1 MGPSLK
7 KISAYLQALPSQE
20 YSIPTHIAGVVNYFF
35 DSYFK
40 KVEELNSR
48 IPRDSSPA
56 DPKVHIKEMWLG
68 CEIHKAVS
76 LNRAYPM
83 FAKAKNA
90 WAFAKLF
97 EGGNYKIVPFI
108 DEYEWKNAVK
118 GSYEYRIQQES
129 IQIGPDSVVTLP
141 IYGTFFVT
149 DRTGTKFVVHLDLGY
164 ESMSCNVL
172 VMASPT
178 RQAEAEKFLLDLD
191 MSIEE
196 NDIYYGKCLSFLRG
210 SLGFTK
216 IRNTGW
222 DEIVLKPVIIQEIRD
237 NSIGVIANMDK
248 LSSLGMVPSRNIILI
263 SPPGMAKTTIFRAV
277 SQEVEDVTRIWC
289 TGKSVQEA
297 SDVTSL
303 FEAARS
309 LAPCIVFIEDMD
321 LFGRSRGQ
329 LSDFGGHVLNE
340 FLACLDGMHQN
351 SGIIIMAS
359 TNDIQSMDEALVDR
373 PGRFDVKIEIPF
385 PDAVDRSQMLSS
397 FLRRVNAMPDGSVS
411 RETLKTVVELTDG
424 LTGAYIKE
432 LANAT
437 VIRAV
442 ARGNFVEGGIAFSA
456 DDLNSAAQQVV
467 RNYQIGKTAR
477 KRLQAEVTVT

>member
-1 MGPSLK
+1 MGLPV
-7 KISAYLQALPSQE
+7 KISAYLRSLPVQE
-20 YSIPTHIAGVVNYFF
+20 YAIPAQVAGIVNFLL

-40 KVEELNSR
+40 KIEELNSKR
-48 IPRDSSPA
+48 PIDESPA
-56 DPKVHIKEMWLG
+56 DPKIHVKEAWLG

-76 LNRAYPM
+76 LNRTYPL

-97 EGGNYKIVPFI
+97 ENENYKIVPFL
-108 DEYEWKNAVK
+108 DAYRWKDAVK
-118 GSYEYRIQQES
+118 GSYEYRVQQES
-129 IQIGPDSVVTLP
+129 VQVGPDSAATLP

-149 DRTGTKFVVHLDLGY
+149 DRAGSKLVVHVDFGY
-164 ESMSCNVL
+164 ETNACVVS
-172 VMASPT
+172 VMASPAKK
-178 RQAEAEKFLLDLD
+178 AEAEKFLTDLD

-196 NDIYYGKCLSFLRG
+196 NDIYYGQCLSFLRG
-210 SLGFTK
+210 FLGFTK
-216 IRNTGW
+216 VRLTGW
-222 DEIVLKPVIIQEIRD
+222 DEIVLKTDIIQEIRD
-237 NSIGVIANMDK
+237 NSIGVIDNMAM
-248 LSSLGMVPSRNIILI
+248 LSSLGMIPSRNIILI

-277 SQEVEDVTRIWC
+277 SQEVVQATRIWC
-289 TGKSVQEA
+289 TGKSVQDA

-309 LAPCIVFIEDMD
+309 LAPCIIFIEDMD

-329 LSDFGGHVLNE
+329 LSGYESHVLNE

-351 SGIIIMAS
+351 SGVIIMAS
-359 TNDIQSMDEALVDR
+359 TNDIQSMDVALVDR
-373 PGRFDVKIEIPF
+373 PGRFDVKIEIPY

-397 FLRRVNAMPDGSVS
+397 FLLRVNARPDGSVT
-411 RETLKTVVELTDG
+411 RDTLKTVVELTDG

-442 ARGNFVEGGIAFSA
+442 AGGNLVDGGVMFSA
-456 DDLNSAAQQVV
+456 DDLNAAAEQVV
-467 RNYQIGKTAR
+467 RNYKIGKAAC
-477 KRLQAEVTVT
+477 KKLQAEVMVA

>member
-1 MGPSLK
+1 MGSPLK
-7 KISAYLQALPSQE
+7 KISAYLKAIPTQE
-20 YSIPTHIAGVVNYFF
+20 YAIPAQIAGAINYFF
-35 DSYFK
+35 DSYFQ

-48 IPRDSSPA
+48 RPADNSPA
-56 DPKVHIKEMWLG
+56 DPKTHVKEVWLG

-76 LNRAYPM
+76 LNRSYPM

-97 EGGNYKIVPFI
+97 ESGNYKIVQFL

-129 IQIGPDSVVTLP
+129 VQVGPDVAATLP
-141 IYGTFFVT
+141 VYGTFFVT
-149 DRTGTKFVVHLDLGY
+149 DRVGSKFVVHMDLGY
-164 ESMSCNVL
+164 ETMSCVVS
-172 VMASPT
+172 VMAAPT
-178 RQAEAEKFLLDLD
+178 KKAEAEKFLTDLD
-191 MSIEE
+191 MSIEK
-196 NDIYYGKCLSFLRG
+196 NDIYYGQCLSFLRG
-210 SLGFTK
+210 FLGFTK
-216 IRNTGW
+216 IRKTGW
-222 DEIVLKPVIIQEIRD
+222 DEIVLKTDIIQEVRD

-248 LSSLGMVPSRNIILI
+248 LSSLGMVPSRNMILI

-277 SQEVEDVTRIWC
+277 SDEVENATRIWC

-309 LAPCIVFIEDMD
+309 LAPCIMFIEDMD
-321 LFGRSRGQ
+321 LFGRSRGM
-329 LSDFGGHVLNE
+329 LSGYESHVLNE

-373 PGRFDVKIEIPF
+373 PGRFDVKIEIPY
-385 PDAVDRSQMLSS
+385 PDAVDRSQMMSS
-397 FLRRVNAMPDGSVS
+397 FLRRVNARPDDSVT
-411 RETLKTVVELTDG
+411 RETLKVVVELTDG

-442 ARGNFVEGGIAFSA
+442 AKGNFVAGGVLFSA
-456 DDLNSAAQQVV
+456 DDLNSAAEQVV
-467 RNYQIGKTAR
+467 RNYKIGKAAR
-477 KRLQAEVTVT
+477 RKLQAEVVVT